1 MTNARTFRAAG
12 LLIAALA
19 FGGVAQASNNPAM
32 DVQVK
37 HINDQWARVKYQ
49 MVGRSNQY
57 EQIDALAQQAAT
69 VVAHYPGQAEPL
81 LWQGIVTSEE
91 AAMASTFSKLSYASK
106 ARDILERARAINPK
120 AANGGVLMSLGVLYY
135 KVPGWPIGFGNAKKA
150 RDCLD
155 AALALDPNGLDAN
168 FFYGDYLASQGQ
180 YAKAKLY
187 LQRAL
192 KAPSDPDRPVWDN
205 GRRGEVRTLLA
216 DIDKKMSH

>member
-1 MTNARTFRAAG
+1 MTNARKFRAAG

-19 FGGVAQASNNPAM
+19 FGGIAQASNNPAM
-32 DVQVK
+32 DAQVK

-91 AAMASTFSKLSYASK
+91 AVMASTFSKLSYASK
-106 ARDILERARAINPK
+106 ARDILERAKAINPK

-192 KAPSDPDRPVWDN
+192 KAPSDPDRPVWDS

-216 DIDKKMSH
+216 DVDKKMSR